1 MFGFCSVIFRFL
13 LFYDIVL
20 VGHSMIQIKLVLSS
34 SRRPGIFFLISQ
46 SVSDEQVRAE
56 QQKLLSQVRI
66 DVWHYVIIEPSNE
79 NYQRL
84 QVAS

>member
-1 MFGFCSVIFRFL
+1 
-13 LFYDIVL
+13 
-20 VGHSMIQIKLVLSS
+20 MIQIKLVLSS